1 MRITLAL
8 ITAVALVL
16 AAGCNDKKAP
26 ESPEK
31 QKAPE
36 SPEKQKAP
44 ESPEKQNRELDDR
57 AGEPPAPAAEQDG
70 QTASGA
76 EPPPT
81 AEPAGT
87 ASGAEPPPTA
97 EPAGTASGAE
107 PPPTAE
113 PAVEEPK
120 VEEPKVEEPKE
131 EGLGVTHLGEGEL
144 KKKLRQYVPV
154 RITVDESILTN
165 TDKQIIK
172 KLVQAANIMD
182 VLFWKQA
189 SPQGLEWRRKLA
201 RTKTPVAR
209 LLFHY
214 LMINYGPWDRLADF
228 EPFIGEEAKPLGGSF
243 YPQDLTKEEFDK
255 WLAEHPDQA
264 DAFKS
269 NFTVIKR
276 DGEGL
281 KAVPYSEEYKR
292 ELGAAAKALQDAAAL
307 SKDKTLKKYLESR
320 AAAFMSDDYM
330 QSDMDWMDLDSK
342 IEVTI
347 GPYEVYED
355 RLLGYKAA
363 FEAFVT
369 VKDPEATKLL
379 RTFSKWAGKLEQE
392 LPIEDKYKNTTRG
405 KSSPIVVVDLVYSAG
420 DTRAGVQTIA
430 FNLPNDERV
439 REAKGSKKVL
449 LRNIMFAKF
458 EKILRPIAA
467 EVLAE
472 DLLGALNK
480 EAFFNHTLMHE
491 ISHGIGPGQIK
502 DAAGADT
509 TVGLALKEIYPHLEE
524 AKADIL
530 GLYNNLLLVRKGVE
544 KIHAVEQGKDGEK
557 KTQLSKEDAR
567 KAITATF
574 LAGIFRSVR
583 FGTEE
588 AHGKANLLLLN
599 HLTKGGAFVWDATSE
614 RFGVDWEKLE
624 GAVEV
629 CAKELLMI
637 EALGDYDAGKAFIA
651 AYGRR
656 SPELE
661 TVLAKFVELPID
673 VEPVFRVP
681 RVEK

>member
-1 MRITLAL
+1 M
-8 ITAVALVL
+8 
-16 AAGCNDKKAP
+16 
-26 ESPEK
+26 
-31 QKAPE
+31 
-36 SPEKQKAP
+36 
-44 ESPEKQNRELDDR
+44 
-57 AGEPPAPAAEQDG
+57 
-70 QTASGA
+70 
-76 EPPPT
+76 
-81 AEPAGT
+81 EPA
-87 ASGAEPPPTA
+87 
-97 EPAGTASGAE
+97 
-107 PPPTAE
+107 
-113 PAVEEPK
+113 
-120 VEEPKVEEPKE
+120 VEEPKE
-131 EGLGVTHLGEGEL
+131 EGLGYKHMEEGEL

-165 TDKQIIK
+165 KDKQIIK

-243 YPQDLTKEEFDK
+243 YPLDMTKEEFDT
-255 WLAEHPDQA
+255 WIAEHPDQEA
-264 DAFKS
+264 AFKS

-307 SKDKTLKKYLESR
+307 AGDKTLKRYLESR
-320 AAAFMSDDYM
+320 AAAFASNEYM

-355 RLLGYKAA
+355 RLMGYKAA

-369 VKDPEATKLL
+369 VRDPEATKLL
-379 RTFSKWAGKLEQE
+379 RTFSKWAGKLEKE
-392 LPIEDKYKNTTRG
+392 LPIDDQYKNTNRG

-472 DLLGALNK
+472 DLLGSLNK

-491 ISHGIGPGQIK
+491 ISHGIGPGKIK
-502 DAAGADT
+502 DAEGQDT
-509 TVGLALKEIYPHLEE
+509 TVGLALREIYPHIEE

-530 GLYNNLLLVRKGVE
+530 GLFNNLLLVRKGVE
-544 KIHAVEQGKDGEK
+544 KIHAVEQSKDGEK
-557 KTQLSKEDAR
+557 KTRLSKEDAR

-588 AHGKANLLLLN
+588 AHGKANLLILN
-599 HLTKGGAFVWDATSE
+599 HLVKGGAFVWDATSE
-614 RFGVDWEKLE
+614 RYGVDWEKLE

-629 CAKELLMI
+629 CAKDLLMI
-637 EALGDYDAGKAFIA
+637 EALGDYEAGKAFIA
-651 AYGRR
+651 EYGRR
-656 SPELE
+656 TPELE
-661 TVLAKFVELPID
+661 TVLGKFVELPID